1 MLLKTSK
8 HTQMNCV
15 QKVRQQRGTLVIVL
29 VCFMT
34 LALPAA
40 EPVKVSASKETTIEA
55 EDFARR
61 SSRDGHRWEKIG
73 SRRSDV
79 PGYII
84 AAPDANK
91 VFSILSKDFE
101 KKSPKVDYEVEF
113 EKAGSYWIWGRAKGT
128 AGGASVALGMDD
140 KLPRTEFIG
149 FFGPRWA
156 WVGNYRDDQRLC
168 LEVREAGK
176 HTLQLWMIEDG
187 VSIDKLMLTTN
198 PAFRP
203 SEQQ

>member
-1 MLLKTSK
+1 
-8 HTQMNCV
+8 MNPIQNPV
-15 QKVRQQRGTLVIVL
+15 GILVITWFCSAAFAPL
-29 VCFMT
+29 
-34 LALPAA
+34 AA

-55 EDFARR
+55 EDFVRR
-61 SSRDGHRWEKIG
+61 SSRDDHRWEKIK

-79 PGYII
+79 PSYII

-91 VFSILSKDFE
+91 VFNILSKDFE

-113 EKAGSYWIWGRAKGT
+113 EKAGSYWIWVRAKGT
-128 AGGASVALGMDD
+128 AGGASVAFGMDD
-140 KLPRTEFIG
+140 NLPRTEFIG
-149 FFGPRWA
+149 FFGPQWA
-156 WVGNYRDDQRLC
+156 WVGNYRDSQRLR

-203 SEQQ
+203 SDQ